1 MWCSQICPYYPPLQ
15 MPIVGFRK
23 RGDCSFEETTEAWG
37 LNHLGSHSGMAMG
50 DFDQDGDLDL
60 VVNNLNGPA
69 MLFRNNAPAGRVAVR
84 LVGKAPNTHGI
95 GAKVSLLGGAAP
107 KQTTEVICG
116 GRYMSGSDT
125 EAGFASGS
133 TVA

>member
-15 MPIVGFRK
+15 MPIVGFRN

-69 MLFRNNAPAGRVAVR
+69 MLFRNNAPAGSVAVR
-84 LVGKAPNTHGI
+84 LVGTAPNTHGI
-95 GAKVSLLGGAAP
+95 GAKVSLLGGPAP
-107 KQTTEVICG
+107 KQTTDVLR
-116 GRYMSGSDT
+116 GRRYITPPDPETLLPTS
-125 EAGFASGS
+125 S
-133 TVA
+133 TT